1 MSEMD
6 KFRLRDREMAASIF
20 RKIGEMDLRIR
31 LMHVCG
37 THQDTL
43 VRYGLEEK
51 LRDVGVE
58 IRQGPGCPVCVT
70 TPKEIE
76 EALVLAEKGKK
87 IVVFG
92 DMLKVPGASGSL
104 AHARTKGGDVQIAY
118 GVDDAVKMAAET
130 DKDVVFM
137 AVGFET
143 TIPSIAMAIKRL
155 HDQETTQN
163 FSIISCHRIVP
174 PALKTLIE
182 LGEVKLHGLIEPG
195 HVSTIIGAAPYEFLS
210 EKHNVPQVIAGFEP
224 IDLLMGIYML
234 GRQIQKGEAKVE
246 IEYTRS
252 VKYEGNPKAVA
263 VIDEVFEPFDVKWR
277 GFPEIPQS
285 GLRLKREYEDYDAR
299 KLFSDEL
306 AGIAHMEFPEPKGC
320 RCGDVLR
327 GVIYSDECPLFGKTC
342 TPENPVGPCMVSAEG
357 SCNIL
362 LKYGR
367 KNDQSVL
374 GTIDRPA

>member
-1 MSEMD
+1 MTEMD
-6 KFRLRDREMAASIF
+6 RFRLRDKDLADSIF
-20 RKIGEMDLRIR
+20 KKIKEMNLKIR

-43 VRYGLEEK
+43 VRYGLEGNLK
-51 LRDVGVE
+51 DVGVE

-76 EALVLAEKGKK
+76 EALVLTGKGKK
-87 IVVFG
+87 MVVFG

-104 AHARTKGGDVQIAY
+104 ADAKTKGGDVQIVY
-118 GVDDAVKMAAET
+118 GVDDAVNIAAQT

-143 TIPSIAMAIKRL
+143 TIPSIAMAIKRVK
-155 HDQETTQN
+155 ETRKTDN
-163 FSIISCHRIVP
+163 FSIISCHRVVP
-174 PALKTLIE
+174 PALRTLIE

-210 EKHNVPQVIAGFEP
+210 EKYNVPQVIAGFEP

-234 GRQIQKGEAKVE
+234 GKQIEKGEAKVE

-252 VKYEGNPKAVA
+252 VKYEGNQKAVA
-263 VIDEVFEPFDVKWR
+263 VIDEVFEAHDVKWR
-277 GFPEIPQS
+277 GFPEIPDS
-285 GLRLKREYEDYDAR
+285 GLQLKKEFQDYDAR
-299 KLFSDEL
+299 RLFADDLSE
-306 AGIAHMEFPEPKGC
+306 IADMEFPEPKGC
-320 RCGDVLR
+320 KCGDVLR
-327 GVIYSDECPLFGKTC
+327 GVIYSDECPLFGTTC

-367 KNDQSVL
+367 K
-374 GTIDRPA
+374 

>member
-1 MSEMD
+1 MME
-6 KFRLRDREMAASIF
+6 KFRLRDKELADTIF
-20 RKIGEMDLRIR
+20 NKLKDMNLDIR

-43 VRYGLEEK
+43 VRFGLEENLK
-51 LRDVGVE
+51 KVGVE

-76 EALVLAEKGKK
+76 EAILLSKKGKK
-87 IVVFG
+87 LVVFG
-92 DMLKVPGASGSL
+92 DMVKVPGASGSL
-104 AHARTKGGDVQIAY
+104 ADARTQGGDVQIVY
-118 GVDDAVKMAAET
+118 GVDDAVNIALQSK
-130 DKDVVFM
+130 KDVIFM

-155 HDQETTQN
+155 HEKNESYSSN
-163 FSIISCHRIVP
+163 FSIISCHRVVP

-210 EKHNVPQVIAGFEP
+210 EKYNVPQVIAGFEP

-234 GRQIQKGEAKVE
+234 AKQIEKGEAKVE
-246 IEYTRS
+246 IEYSRI
-252 VKYEGNPKAVA
+252 VKYEGNPKAIA

-277 GFPEIPQS
+277 GFPKIPKS
-285 GLRLKREYEDYDAR
+285 GLKLKKEFENFDAR
-299 KLFSDEL
+299 LLFEDDLVE
-306 AGIAHMEFPEPKGC
+306 IADMEFSEPKGC
-320 RCGDVLR
+320 KCGEVLR
-327 GVIYSDECPLFGKTC
+327 GVIYSDECPLFGKVC
-342 TPENPVGPCMVSAEG
+342 TPENPVGPCMVSTEG

-362 LKYGR
+362 LKYG
-367 KNDQSVL
+367 KKK
-374 GTIDRPA
+374 I

>member
-1 MSEMD
+1 MRARRIPMIE
-6 KFRLRDREMAASIF
+6 KFRLRDKELADKIF
-20 RKIGEMDLRIR
+20 KKLEDMNLDIR

-43 VRYGLEEK
+43 VRFGLEENLK
-51 LRDVGVE
+51 NVGVE

-76 EALVLAEKGKK
+76 EAILLSNKGKK
-87 IVVFG
+87 LVVFG
-92 DMLKVPGASGSL
+92 DMVKVPGASGSL
-104 AHARTKGGDVQIAY
+104 ADARTQGGDVQIVY
-118 GVDDAVKMAAET
+118 GVDDAVNIASQAK
-130 DKDVVFM
+130 KDVIFM

-143 TIPSIAMAIKRL
+143 TIPSIAMAVKRL
-155 HDQETTQN
+155 HEKNEGQSSN
-163 FSIISCHRIVP
+163 FSIVSCHRVVP

-210 EKHNVPQVIAGFEP
+210 EKYKVPQVIAGFEP

-234 GRQIQKGEAKVE
+234 AKQIKEGEAKIE
-246 IEYTRS
+246 IEYNRI
-252 VKYEGNPKAVA
+252 VKYEGNPKAIA

-285 GLRLKREYEDYDAR
+285 GLKLKNKYENFDAR
-299 KLFSDEL
+299 LLFEDDL
-306 AGIAHMEFPEPKGC
+306 AEINDMEFSEPKGC
-320 RCGDVLR
+320 KCGEVLR
-327 GVIYSDECPLFGKTC
+327 GVIYSDECPLFGEVC
-342 TPENPVGPCMVSAEG
+342 NPENPVGPCMVSAEG

-367 KNDQSVL
+367 K
-374 GTIDRPA
+374 GTN